1 MKFIILPILLL
12 YILNYPSPD
21 KDIKVEEIYVEKM
34 KEEEMIQNKRK
45 LNIGKVVYKNPE
57 SVITIY
63 NHCIIETISLIIKAE
78 GGTVTDFYIPSAV
91 AII

>member
-1 MKFIILPILLL
+1 
-12 YILNYPSPD
+12 
-21 KDIKVEEIYVEKM
+21 M